1 MSSTSGESPS
11 FSQRLL
17 NVVEKAGNALPN
29 PVTLFILLAGLVV
42 LLSAWLSAA
51 GVQVVHP
58 GTGKVVTVVNLL
70 TVEGL
75 HRMITGA
82 LPNFI
87 NFAPLGLVLVCLI
100 GLAVAEHSGL
110 IGAVLRVIVLTTP
123 PRFLT
128 AVVVFCGT
136 LSHTGSD
143 VGYVLLIPLSAAL
156 FHTVGR
162 HPLAG
167 LAAAFA
173 GVSGGFAANILLS
186 TSDVLLSAMTQEA
199 ARLLQPTYTVTPM
212 SNYYFLAVSVF
223 LIVGVGTWITE
234 RMVEPRLGAYAGGVK
249 KEPMTPLAPR
259 ERRGLWSAA
268 AAALGLTLVILAG
281 LIPETGFLRD
291 PAHPGVLQ
299 SYFIKAFVF
308 FIFLYG
314 LVVGVTY
321 GVVAGTIRNDHD
333 VIQGMTKAMQS
344 VGGYI
349 VLAFFVAQF
358 VSYFGWTNLAV
369 VLAVEGAEFLRHLD
383 LGAIPLMGAFVV
395 LAAIIDLAL
404 GSASAKW
411 AVMAPIFVPMF
422 MLLGYS
428 PEMAQAAYRIGDS
441 TMNVV
446 TPLMSYF
453 PLILTFVQRYDPKAG
468 IGTLVAMMLPYSLL
482 FLAGWMLMLIIWIL
496 VGLPLGPNAPLF
508 LPGPVPATAP

>member
-1 MSSTSGESPS
+1 MPSTSGESHS

-17 NVVEKAGNALPN
+17 NVVERAGNALPN
-29 PVTLFILLAGLVV
+29 PVTLFILLAGLIV

-58 GTGKVVTVVNLL
+58 GTGKVVQVVNLL

-123 PRFLT
+123 ARFLT

-173 GVSGGFAANILLS
+173 GVSGGFAANVLLS

-212 SNYYFLAVSVF
+212 SNYYFLAVSVI
-223 LIVGVGTWITE
+223 LIVAVGTWITE
-234 RMVEPRLGAYAGGVK
+234 RVVEPRLGAYDGSVK
-249 KEPMTPLAPR
+249 KEPMVPLTPR
-259 ERRGLWSAA
+259 EKRGLWSAA
-268 AAALGLTLVILAG
+268 AAALVLTGIVIAG
-281 LIPETGFLRD
+281 LVPENGFLRD
-291 PAHPGVLQ
+291 PANPGVLQ

-314 LVVGVTY
+314 LVVGLTY
-321 GVVAGTIRNDHD
+321 GVVAGTIRSDHD
-333 VIQGMTKAMQS
+333 VINGMTKAMQS
-344 VGGYI
+344 IGGYV

-369 VLAVEGAEFLRHLD
+369 VLAVEGAEVLRHLD

-395 LAAIIDLAL
+395 LAAVIDLAL

-453 PLILTFVQRYDPKAG
+453 PLILTFVQRYEPRAG
-468 IGTLVAMMLPYSLL
+468 IGTLVAMMLPYSIV
-482 FLAGWMLMLIIWIL
+482 FLIGWTLMLVVWIL
-496 VGLPLGPNAPLF
+496 GDIPLGPNAPLY
-508 LPGPVPATAP
+508 LPTPVPAPAP